1 MGCPVIAYALLQL
14 VPRLSAAV
22 SRSRR
27 FLPSYTLPPSMFR
40 PTLRTLSQ
48 AQSQASAATGLNS
61 RRQRGR
67 GAILIAAALTGAF
80 AAYALTPRKSEWDEN
95 VPHDIR
101 PSLHWSPPT
110 RTQMIEA
117 LKKGSPDSLRSDG
130 SLEQMRSLLV
140 PEHKAVGSSPI
151 PEVEHAYSGSNDN
164 EGFDLL
170 IIGGGATG
178 AGVAIDATT
187 RGLKVAVVERDDYGA
202 GTSSKSTKLVHGGVR
217 YLQKAIMQLDY
228 DQYKMV
234 REALHE
240 RKTFLHIAPYLSHS
254 LPILIPAYAWWK
266 IPYYYAGTKLY
277 DLIAGEENMGSS
289 YMVSRD
295 KTLEMFPMLRPHN
308 LAGGVVYYDGQ
319 QNDTRMN
326 IALILSAIQHGAV
339 AANHTEVISLI
350 KTPGADGKEQITG
363 ARVRDR
369 FTDEEFNIKAKV
381 RLLTNTRV

>member
-1 MGCPVIAYALLQL
+1 
-14 VPRLSAAV
+14 
-22 SRSRR
+22 
-27 FLPSYTLPPSMFR
+27 MFR

-48 AQSQASAATGLNS
+48 AQSQASAASGLNS

-110 RTQMIEA
+110 RSQMIEA

-151 PEVEHAYSGSNDN
+151 PEVEHAYSGSSDND
-164 EGFDLL
+164 GFDLL

-178 AGVAIDATT
+178 AGVAVDAST

-289 YMVSRD
+289 YMVSRN

-350 KTPGADGKEQITG
+350 KTPDADGKEQITG

-369 FTDEEFNIKAKV
+369 FTNEEFNVKAKV